1 MKNTLLFALFLF
13 GVFCSQAQQE
23 TQLNLLHDVWQSNRT
38 NPALV
43 PDSKLSIGLPSLYNS
58 IYFSGAS
65 FGDWTRE
72 NEEGKTVLTPNRAIE
87 ELKDQNRI
95 TGALQLETIS
105 LGFWLGKVH
114 LSAHHAI
121 RGQAWLDYPK
131 TLSQF
136 ISQGNL
142 PFVGETVDLS
152 HNLQLFAHSELGLGL
167 AIQPIEQLRVGGKV
181 KFLNG
186 IADISTTRNQL
197 SLRTEEEIYQL
208 QLTTDYQI
216 NTSSFFQYNGFD
228 DLNNIVTVNNIKWGD
243 FLGSNRGLAF
253 DFGVTLTAKK
263 STLGLSLLDVGSI
276 KWNKNVSNYST
287 NGTYEY
293 TGLDIARDFF
303 NDSLS
308 INQFIDSLK
317 TILDIQTTNTTY
329 RTNLPARFY
338 FFVNHELN
346 DRLTLG
352 TSFYSTW
359 YQERLR
365 SALGVQLQYQF
376 TNWLS
381 AGAHY
386 SIYNQ
391 PAHHFGGNF
400 ILNLGALQLYGITNG
415 FFPLLSPNKANNFDF
430 RVGLNFALPS
440 TK

>member
-1 MKNTLLFALFLF
+1 MKNSLVSILCSFVF
-13 GVFCSQAQQE
+13 FCSYAQQE
-23 TQLNLLHDVWQSNRT
+23 TQLNLLHDIWQSNRT

-43 PDSKLSIGLPSLYNS
+43 PDSKLSIGLPSFYNS

-65 FGDWTRE
+65 FGDWIQE
-72 NEEGKTVLTPNRAIE
+72 NDEGKTLLTPNRAIE
-87 ELKDQNRI
+87 ELAAQNRI

-131 TLSQF
+131 TLPQF
-136 ISQGNL
+136 ISQGNT

-152 HNLQLFAHSELGLGL
+152 HNLQLFAHSELGLGI
-167 AIQPIEQLRVGGKV
+167 AIQPLEQLRVGGKV

-186 IADISTTRNQL
+186 IADISTTSNQL

-216 NTSSFFQYNGFD
+216 NTSSLFQYNGFD
-228 DLNNIVTVNNIKWGD
+228 DLNNVVTINDIRWGD

-253 DFGVTLTAKK
+253 DFGLTLSNKK
-263 STLGLSLLDVGSI
+263 TTLGLSVLDVGSI

-287 NGTYEY
+287 KGIYEY
-293 TGLDIARDFF
+293 AGLDIARDFL

-308 INQFIDSLK
+308 INQSIDSLK
-317 TILDIQTTNTTY
+317 TILDIQTTNTSY
-329 RTNLPARFY
+329 QTNLPTRFY
-338 FFVNHELN
+338 FFANYELN

-352 TSFYSTW
+352 TSFYGNW

-365 SALGVQLQYQF
+365 SALGLQLQYQF
-376 TNWLS
+376 THWFS

-386 SIYNQ
+386 SIYNE

-415 FFPLLSPNKANNFDF
+415 FFPLFSPNRANNFDF
-430 RVGLNFALPS
+430 SVGLNFALAA